1 MIFVDSFRDYLAN
14 FKAALSFVLLLIL
27 AFVLVQLSNSF
38 VSAGSILADYGF
50 IKSMP
55 AELAALAATTLVFLF
70 FYSIFVTLIVFAV
83 RRELSTVKVNYYL
96 REKIRLFAFK
106 YFRFLLVFT
115 FIAAVGASLLVNA
128 GVSEAIAS
136 LVIFVFSLLFLFLP
150 QAIVIDEEGV
160 RASILNNLEFMYKNP
175 LAVLELLVT
184 GFVLVFILLVLEF
197 LLDLFFSIGAYA
209 ALLISL
215 VFLIPFLEV
224 LKTELYMRKFTL
236 ITGSRRMELLAARH

>member
-1 MIFVDSFRDYLAN
+1 
-14 FKAALSFVLLLIL
+14 
-27 AFVLVQLSNSF
+27 
-38 VSAGSILADYGF
+38 
-50 IKSMP
+50 
-55 AELAALAATTLVFLF
+55 
-70 FYSIFVTLIVFAV
+70 
-83 RRELSTVKVNYYL
+83 
-96 REKIRLFAFK
+96 
-106 YFRFLLVFT
+106 T

-160 RASILNNLEFMYKNP
+160 RASILNNLEFIYKNP
-175 LAVLELLVT
+175 RAVLKLLFA

-224 LKTELYMRKFTL
+224 LKTELYMQKFTL